1 MEAGTPKT
9 TSVHAEE
16 GTAAHKLAELVLT
29 TDHSPI
35 SYLGDTLN
43 GFEVDEE
50 MVESVQVFVNAVGR
64 ALIHEDV
71 LLWVERRFSLAKLNP
86 PAPMFGT
93 SDAVTFDPRKKLLT
107 VFDLKYGR
115 GVVVE
120 VEENPQ
126 EMYYGLGALLEIEES
141 FPEYRG
147 EIDHIKLVIV
157 QPRAAHPD
165 GVVRAV
171 IISYEDLLAFASG
184 LLERAEATQVEDAP
198 LTPGDWCRWCRA
210 APICPALQKQAMAVA
225 KREFSELPG
234 NLPPAPETLTISEL
248 VTVLDNADILTDW
261 IKSVHGHVMGML
273 ERGEEVP
280 GYKLVPKRAMR
291 KWVNPDEVLEYTRR
305 RGLLDEE
312 VQETKLISPAQLD
325 KIIKRQYHTL
335 VPEELWAKKSSG
347 HNLAP
352 SSDPRPAEQLRPAV
366 DFVDHSELEK
376 LI

>member
-1 MEAGTPKT
+1 MEAGIPKT

-50 MVESVQVFVNAVGR
+50 MVESVQVFVNAVGS

-71 LLWVERRFSLAKLNP
+71 ILWVERRFNLAKLKP

-93 SDAVTFDPRKKLLT
+93 SDVVTYDPRKKLLT

-115 GVVVE
+115 GVLVE
-120 VEENPQ
+120 VGDNPQ
-126 EMYYGLGALLEIEES
+126 EMYYGIGALLDIEEC

-147 EIDHIKLVIV
+147 EIHDIKLVIV

-165 GVVRAV
+165 GVVRSAT
-171 IISYEDLLAFASG
+171 ISYEDLLAFASE
-184 LLERAEATQVEDAP
+184 LLDRAGATQVEDAP
-198 LTPGDWCRWCRA
+198 LNPGDWCRWCRA

-234 NLPPAPETLTISEL
+234 NLPPAPETLALAEL

-261 IKSVHGHVMGML
+261 IKSVHGYVMGML

-291 KWVNPDEVLEYTRR
+291 RWVNPDSVLTLMRR
-305 RGLLDEE
+305 HGLPDDE
-312 VQETKLISPAQLD
+312 VQVTKLLSPAQLE
-325 KIIKRQYHTL
+325 KVIKRGGL
-335 VPEELWAKKSSG
+335 PPLPEELWEKKSSG
-347 HNLAP
+347 FNLAP
-352 SSDPRPAEQLRPAV
+352 SSDPRPAAQLRPAV